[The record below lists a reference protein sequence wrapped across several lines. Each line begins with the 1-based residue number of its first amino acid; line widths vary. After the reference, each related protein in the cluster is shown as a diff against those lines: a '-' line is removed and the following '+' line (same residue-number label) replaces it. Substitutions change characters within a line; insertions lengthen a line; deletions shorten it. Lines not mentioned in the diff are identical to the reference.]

1 MTSIIC
7 PKCSTDFVKRF
18 TRRRLKDRLLSRIY
32 VYFFKCQLCRYRFRV
47 LQWGVRYPRDE
58 EDRREYERFA
68 VNFPISFIG
77 ETISG
82 RGTVSNIST
91 NGCAFVTDAQV
102 SERSILRLTLQI
114 SNELPPV
121 NIDAAVVR
129 HFQHGRVGTEFLRIQ
144 QEERQRLQLLLRGFR
159 RK

>member
-1 MTSIIC
+1 MSDMSL
-7 PKCSTDFVKRF
+7 PFSRFVMGRKISEG
-18 TRRRLKDRLLSRIY
+18 RRRSARI
-32 VYFFKCQLCRYRFRV
+32 RTI
-47 LQWGVRYPRDE
+47 
-58 EDRREYERFA
+58 A
-68 VNFPISFIG
+68 VNFPISFVG

-82 RGTVSNIST
+82 RGTVSNVST

-114 SNELPPV
+114 SNELQPV
-121 NIDAAVVR
+121 DIDAAVVR